1 MYTDEI
7 NYVSPAMLIQYAK
20 DTSRPAYFLRNN
32 QLIYKHTG
40 GHNRGL
46 AWQERDGHCYLY
58 NSCTHFH
65 QMRVSPPK
73 TLAPL
78 VLPSVK
84 RDSSPPWEE
93 WQHFPGT
100 LEPGHFLAEDLAA
113 VRQSLHDQRLV
124 GKISVTHKCE
134 LRKLTYSLPT
144 GRLVIMKDNEQGD
157 HIAAFLHRFS
167 LPYHG
172 SGLPAAI
179 GQVMEQ
185 LLKPKRKAF
194 TLKNRQE
201 QYHLQGGALRTL
213 CF

>member
-1 MYTDEI
+1 MRITKANVLTPHGEARD
-7 NYVSPAMLIQYAK
+7 
-20 DTSRPAYFLRNN
+20 
-32 QLIYKHTG
+32 H
-40 GHNRGL
+40 
-46 AWQERDGHCYLY
+46 ER
-58 NSCTHFH
+58 
-65 QMRVSPPK
+65 QR
-73 TLAPL
+73 
-78 VLPSVK
+78 
-84 RDSSPPWEE
+84 
-93 WQHFPGT
+93 
-100 LEPGHFLAEDLAA
+100 AA
-113 VRQSLHDQRLV
+113 
-124 GKISVTHKCE
+124 
-134 LRKLTYSLPT
+134 
-144 GRLVIMKDNEQGD
+144 